1 LPPLQL
7 SPWRASFHKN
17 AAHRNLSAIL
27 AVYLIGNTPAENPVK
42 ALKKEADERL
52 LVEPAQRDPSR
63 FAELYEQNFERVYA
77 FILRRVKERS
87 QAEDLTSEVFH
98 QALRNFGRYQWRGV
112 PFAAWLLRIAR
123 NAIVDNLHKSN
134 REQELTADEASD
146 ESSEMAGVEQRATLF
161 RLVSTLPAD
170 QKRVIRMRFAEEK
183 SIREIATA
191 IGRSEGAVKQL
202 QFRALQKLRAQVEG
216 ARA

>member
-1 LPPLQL
+1 M
-7 SPWRASFHKN
+7 
-17 AAHRNLSAIL
+17 
-27 AVYLIGNTPAENPVK
+27 K

-52 LVEPAQRDPSR
+52 LVEAAQRDR
-63 FAELYEQNFERVYA
+63 RLFGELYEQNFERVYA

-98 QALRNFGRYQWRGV
+98 QALRNFGRYEWRGV

-123 NAIVDNLHKSN
+123 NAIVDHLHKSH
-134 REQELTADEASD
+134 REEELAEHEASD
-146 ESSEMAGVEQRATLF
+146 DNSVMAAIEQRATLF
-161 RLVSTLPAD
+161 RLVSSLAAD
-170 QKRVIRMRFAEEK
+170 QQTVIRMRFAEEK

-202 QFRALQKLRAQVEG
+202 QVRALQKLRAQMEG